1 MDEKAG
7 EQNVERISETGLGR
21 LLHYNMT
28 CIGGFMGTFAVCGF
42 GGNFAS
48 AQTGN
53 IMSLTKDL
61 AGGGLVQAGIRLGAL
76 ILFSLSIA
84 AAYLIK
90 RMLDP
95 DMERLCLVVDAGG
108 LLLCLLL
115 PGGLPDLVRLY
126 PIFIASSF
134 QWGTFSGTDG
144 YNSST
149 IFTTNN
155 LKQCVLGW
163 TQYFL
168 DHEEDMRRRAWF
180 YTITVGAFIAGAF
193 TGCMAVLRM
202 GYKGVVCGFGFIVS
216 AGLLSFFKKREMQKR
231 KIQNQKPSSGGASA
245 VKDRKFHA
253 SAV

>member
-1 MDEKAG
+1 
-7 EQNVERISETGLGR
+7 
-21 LLHYNMT
+21 
-28 CIGGFMGTFAVCGF
+28 MGTFAVCGF

-61 AGGGLVQAGIRLGAL
+61 VGGDLVQAGIRLGAL
-76 ILFSLSIA
+76 ALFSLSIA
-84 AAYLIK
+84 AAYLIN
-90 RMLDP
+90 RMVKP
-95 DMERLCLVVDAGG
+95 DMERLCLIVDAGG

-115 PGGLPDLVRLY
+115 PKELPDLVRLY

-155 LKQCVLGW
+155 LKQCVLSW

-168 DHEEDMRRRAWF
+168 DHEEAMRRRAWF
-180 YTITVGAFIAGAF
+180 YTITVGAFITGAF
-193 TGCMAVLRM
+193 MGCMAVLRM
-202 GYKGVVCGFGFIVS
+202 GDRGVVW
-216 AGLLSFFKKREMQKR
+216 GLGLILAAEVLRFLWRR
-231 KIQNQKPSSGGASA
+231 KL
-245 VKDRKFHA
+245 
-253 SAV
+253 

>member
-1 MDEKAG
+1 M
-7 EQNVERISETGLGR
+7 ERISKAGLGR

-61 AGGGLVQAGIRLGAL
+61 TGGDLVQAGIRLGAL
-76 ILFSLSIA
+76 VLFSLSIA
-84 AAYLIK
+84 AAYLAK
-90 RMLDP
+90 RMLNP
-95 DMERLCLVVDAGG
+95 DMERLCLIVDAGG

-115 PGGLPDLVRLY
+115 PKELPDLVRLY

-155 LKQCVLGW
+155 LKQCVLSW
-163 TQYFL
+163 TRYLL
-168 DHEEDMRRRAWF
+168 DHEETMRRRAWF
-180 YTITVGAFIAGAF
+180 YTITVGAFTAGALI
-193 TGCMAVLRM
+193 GCMAVLEL
-202 GYKGVVCGFGFIVS
+202 GYKGVLWGLGLILA
-216 AGLLSFFKKREMQKR
+216 AGVLRLLK
-231 KIQNQKPSSGGASA
+231 
-245 VKDRKFHA
+245 
-253 SAV
+253 

>member
-1 MDEKAG
+1 M
-7 EQNVERISETGLGR
+7 ERISEAGLGR

-61 AGGGLVQAGIRLGAL
+61 AGGDLIQAGIRLGAL
-76 ILFSLSIA
+76 VLFSFSIA
-84 AAYLIK
+84 AAYLVK
-90 RMLDP
+90 RILNP
-95 DMERLCLVVDAGG
+95 DMERLCLLVDAGG

-115 PGGLPDLVRLY
+115 PKGLPDLVRLY

-155 LKQCVLGW
+155 LKQCVLSW
-163 TQYFL
+163 TQYLL
-168 DHEEDMRRRAWF
+168 DHEETMRRRAWF

-193 TGCMAVLRM
+193 TGCMAVLKLE
-202 GYKGVVCGFGFIVS
+202 YKGVLCGLGFIAA
-216 AGLLSFFKKREMQKR
+216 AGILSFFKKREIQKR
-231 KIQNQKPSSGGASA
+231 EFQKQKFLPNSA
-245 VKDRKFHA
+245 AAIKDKKLHA
-253 SAV
+253 PAV